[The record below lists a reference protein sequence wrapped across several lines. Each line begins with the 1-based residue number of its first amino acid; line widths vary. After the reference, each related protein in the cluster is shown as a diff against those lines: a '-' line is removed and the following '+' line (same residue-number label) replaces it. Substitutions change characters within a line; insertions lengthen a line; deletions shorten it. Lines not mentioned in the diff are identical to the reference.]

1 MGRLQRWADEMDDYD
16 EQRKGHKGAGRP
28 MPTRE
33 DGTVGFAMTELAMI
47 GLAMMPDQ
55 DMYSTILP
63 RISLSSVHTI

>member
-1 MGRLQRWADEMDDYD
+1 MIMMNNERDT
-16 EQRKGHKGAGRP
+16 RKQAGRR
-28 MPTRE
+28 PTRE